1 MLFRSHYLVTTLSLS
16 LCSAEAPWGFPV
28 VPTVD
33 LHVPKYEF
41 REEEWYFLD

>member
-1 MLFRSHYLVTTLSLS
+1 MLFRSHYLLTTLSLS
-16 LCSAEAPWGFPV
+16 ARLRRHGGSPV

-41 REEEWYFLD
+41 REEGWYFLD

>member
-1 MLFRSHYLVTTLSLS
+1 MLFRSHYLVTTLSL
-16 LCSAEAPWGFPV
+16 LGWGAMGFPL

-41 REEEWYFLD
+41 RAEGWDFLD